1 VWETYDPKGR
11 MMRTYD
17 LKWRRQSDYNGKP
30 ILSWTSMAE
39 VLNFEDRGWTYWCA
53 PQTNFGCPVP
63 ESWGSLRELKKS
75 IPSAII
81 PYMAILPPKK
91 LAPLE
96 ELYSPEMIEA
106 RKKFYP
112 VRLET
117 LPDSTKIV
125 GMDKH

>member
-17 LKWRRQSDYNGKP
+17 LKW
-30 ILSWTSMAE
+30 
-39 VLNFEDRGWTYWCA
+39 
-53 PQTNFGCPVP
+53 
-63 ESWGSLRELKKS
+63 
-75 IPSAII
+75 
-81 PYMAILPPKK
+81 
-91 LAPLE
+91 
-96 ELYSPEMIEA
+96 
-106 RKKFYP
+106 KKFYP